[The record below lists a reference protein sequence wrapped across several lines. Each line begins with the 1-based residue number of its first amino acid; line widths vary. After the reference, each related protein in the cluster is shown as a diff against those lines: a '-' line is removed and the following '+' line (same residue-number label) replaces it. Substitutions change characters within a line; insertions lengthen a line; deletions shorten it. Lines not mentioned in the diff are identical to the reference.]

1 VVKHVKKMVRP
12 FAIQHAIPFRKA
24 LAYGSASKW
33 IQPKLTLDDIAFLQY
48 TGGTTGLSKGA
59 ILTHGNVVAN
69 VLQGVAWTSPV
80 MEEGRETLIT
90 ALPLYHIF
98 ALTTNCLLCME
109 LGGLN
114 VLITNPR
121 DMPAFVNVLRKT
133 PFTVMVGVNTLFN
146 GLLHTP
152 GFSSLNFAGMK
163 FALGGGAA
171 VQASVAAAWEK
182 TTGRPMVQGYGL
194 TEASPFVCCNRFDEP
209 YNGTI
214 GVPMPG
220 TDLKILS
227 NDDRELG
234 MGAEGEICVR
244 GPQVMRG
251 YWQQP
256 SETSKVIGPGG
267 WLRTGDIGI
276 MDDRGFVR
284 ITDRKKDMIL
294 VSGFNVFPNEVEGV
308 LASHP
313 GVSECAVIGVPDPLT
328 GEAVKAFVVKK
339 DPQLT
344 PDVIVQFCRQSLT
357 NYKVPKQIEFRTSLP
372 KNPIGKVL
380 RRELRPADADT
391 KADAATLAN
400 GV

>member
-1 VVKHVKKMVRP
+1 
-12 FAIQHAIPFRKA
+12 
-24 LAYGSASKW
+24 
-33 IQPKLTLDDIAFLQY
+33 
-48 TGGTTGLSKGA
+48 
-59 ILTHGNVVAN
+59 
-69 VLQGVAWTSPV
+69 
-80 MEEGRETLIT
+80 
-90 ALPLYHIF
+90 
-98 ALTTNCLLCME
+98 
-109 LGGLN
+109 
-114 VLITNPR
+114 
-121 DMPAFVNVLRKT
+121 
-133 PFTVMVGVNTLFN
+133 
-146 GLLHTP
+146 
-152 GFSSLNFAGMK
+152 
-163 FALGGGAA
+163 
-171 VQASVAAAWEK
+171 
-182 TTGRPMVQGYGL
+182 
-194 TEASPFVCCNRFDEP
+194 
-209 YNGTI
+209 
-214 GVPMPG
+214 MPG

-344 PDVIVQFCRQSLT
+344 PDAIVQFCRQSLT